1 MKHMIGELSKTQI
14 DHVLA
19 SQPVGRIGCHADGL
33 TYVVPVAYAYD
44 GDYVYAHSRVGLKIG
59 MMRKNPN
66 VCFQVDMIEGLATW
80 RSVILQGVFEE
91 LKTSAAQA
99 KAFERLKERLSP
111 LVTSAAAKPVQP
123 PPGEKKQRP
132 VFFRI
137 RITSSSG
144 RYEKP

>member
-1 MKHMIGELSKTQI
+1 MIGELSKTQI

-44 GDYVYAHSRVGLKIG
+44 GDCIYAHSRAGLKIG
-59 MMRKNPN
+59 MMRKNPS
-66 VCFQVDMIEGLATW
+66 VCFQVDVIDGLASW

-91 LKTSAAQA
+91 LKTSVAQA
-99 KAFERLKERLSP
+99 QAFERLKERLSP
-111 LVTSAAAKPVQP
+111 LITSTAAMPVQP

-137 RITSSSG
+137 RITGRSG